1 MRVRR
6 AGVRWG
12 AALVLAVSSSMAGAA
27 VLSYSASLSGAAEAV
42 PNASPATGTAMM
54 VIDTLLHTMQVD
66 VVFSGL
72 LGPTTASHIHCC
84 SVPTAGVATSV
95 PTFTGFPTGV
105 TSGSYS
111 HLFDLTLASSWNPV
125 FVTNQ
130 GGTLAAAEAALLAG
144 LGNGLAYLNVHT
156 QVFPGGEIRGFLQAV
171 PEPASLSLLGMAGG
185 AMVLTR
191 RRRLVAQE

>member
-1 MRVRR
+1 MRASRT
-6 AGVRWG
+6 GVRWG

-42 PNASPATGTAMM
+42 PNASPASGTAML
-54 VIDTLLHTMQVD
+54 VIDTVAHTMQVD

-72 LGPTTASHIHCC
+72 LAPTTAAHIHCC
-84 SVPTAGVATSV
+84 ALPTGGVATSV
-95 PTFTGFPTGV
+95 PTFTGFPSGV

-144 LGNGLAYLNVHT
+144 LGDELAYLNVHT
-156 QVFPGGEIRGFLQAV
+156 QVFPGGEIRGFLREV
-171 PEPASLSLLGMAGG
+171 PEPASLSLFGLAGG
-185 AMVLTR
+185 TMALLR
-191 RRRLVAQE
+191 RRRSAAGA